1 MTVEDNIRLEDHD
14 DMPNGTPIIA
24 NTFWQDFSIADK
36 FGAGAVEDTYKRA
49 FKAFKKDIRYMTA
62 LAITLNHK
70 IWAWY
75 EHDDKLAR
83 TYDKLWK
90 EIDQFILDCENAG
103 EDGEEYKNFTAE
115 EVGYFIRATD

>member
-1 MTVEDNIRLEDHD
+1 MSVEDDIRLEDHD
-14 DMPNGTPIIA
+14 SMPNGTPIIA
-24 NTFWQDFSIADK
+24 NTFWQDFSIADR

-49 FKAFKKDIRYMTA
+49 FKVFKKDIGYMTA
-62 LAITLNHK
+62 MAITLNHK

-90 EIDQFILDCENAG
+90 EIDGFILDCENAS
-103 EDGEEYKNFTAE
+103 EDGEKYKNFTPE
-115 EVGYFIRATD
+115 EVGYYIRATD

>member
-1 MTVEDNIRLEDHD
+1 MAVEDDIRLEDHD
-14 DMPNGTPIIA
+14 SLPNGTPIIA
-24 NTFWQDFSIADK
+24 NTFWQDFSIADVYGK
-36 FGAGAVEDTYKRA
+36 EAVEDTYKRA
-49 FKAFKKDIRYMTA
+49 FEVFKDDIRYMTA

-90 EIDQFILDCENAG
+90 EIDGFILDCKNAG
-103 EDGEEYKNFTAE
+103 EDDEEYKNFTPE
-115 EVGYFIRATD
+115 EVGYYVRATD